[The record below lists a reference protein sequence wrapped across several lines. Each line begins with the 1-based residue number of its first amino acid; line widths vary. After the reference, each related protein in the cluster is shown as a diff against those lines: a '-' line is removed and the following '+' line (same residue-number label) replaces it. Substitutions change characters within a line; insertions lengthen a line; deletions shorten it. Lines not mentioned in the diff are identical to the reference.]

1 MRSKTLAVLF
11 GLAVLA
17 GCRYSRH
24 RTSHYG
30 PSQVSEY
37 GLPPDAQT
45 TVPTPDALAYQPGTM
60 PTEPTEMPPEKG
72 FVDRHPLL
80 SSPRNYYRDSSR
92 NSVMKVL
99 AGTFVGVPVGVW
111 REGKQIV
118 YGQ

>member
-1 MRSKTLAVLF
+1 MRSKTLAALF

-17 GCRYSRH
+17 GCHSSRH
-24 RTSHYG
+24 RSSGYG
-30 PSQVSEY
+30 PP
-37 GLPPDAQT
+37 LPPSDFGPSADAQA
-45 TVPTPDALAYQPGTM
+45 TVPTPDALAYQPSPM
-60 PTEPTEMPPEKG
+60 PPEVPPEKG
-72 FVDRHPLL
+72 FVDRHPLF

-92 NSVMKVL
+92 NPVMKVL